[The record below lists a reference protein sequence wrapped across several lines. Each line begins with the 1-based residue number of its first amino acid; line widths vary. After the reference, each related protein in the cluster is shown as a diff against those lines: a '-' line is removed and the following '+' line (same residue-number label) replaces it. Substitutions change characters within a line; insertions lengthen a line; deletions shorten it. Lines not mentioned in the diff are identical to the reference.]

1 MDYTIIEPCCAE
13 RQVSRLLA
21 QEHKGRA
28 VMMQTNGDVALK
40 NWMQAVLLLASSV
53 RPRVMTLAIGEG
65 LTEKVTRILG
75 KYLRLEWVAKLRL
88 MTPTPLTI
96 QDIER
101 LANACE
107 CSTQDLLT
115 PRQVTKEM
123 AAANSSLFTLH
134 SSFTPLELAA
144 EHPSP
149 QPGSTD
155 DVLMMEGELGTVI
168 IQGRMT
174 GRPTN
179 TFTLYTGL
187 YGKADNLTVR
197 HFTDP
202 FNAHF
207 RARLYEVSLPSSP
220 EATSA
225 PEDSESPN
233 D

>member
-1 MDYTIIEPCCAE
+1 MMDYTIIEPCCAE

-40 NWMQAVLLLASSV
+40 NWMQAILLLASGV

-88 MTPTPLTI
+88 MTPTPLTV

-101 LANACE
+101 LANAVECE
-107 CSTQDLLT
+107 PQDLLG
-115 PRQVTKEM
+115 RM
-123 AAANSSLFTLH
+123 
-134 SSFTPLELAA
+134 ELAA

-149 QPGSTD
+149 QPGNTD

-197 HFTDP
+197 QFTDP

-207 RARLYEVSLPSSP
+207 RARRYDLILPSS
-220 EATSA
+220 
-225 PEDSESPN
+225 
-233 D
+233 